1 MSEILDAMLG
11 GKGREPASWR
21 RPGEGY
27 GERGYLL
34 KRENIEEFWNAD
46 AVIWGPR
53 ESATIYDGLEAAKRA
68 AAPLRRSGEP
78 WVQIVP
84 IRGR

>member
-27 GERGYLL
+27 GERCYLL
-34 KRENIEEFWNAD
+34 KREDIEEFFDAD

-78 WVQIVP
+78 WVQIVD
-84 IRGR
+84 

>member
-1 MSEILDAMLG
+1 M
-11 GKGREPASWR
+11 K
-21 RPGEGY
+21 
-27 GERGYLL
+27 
-34 KRENIEEFWNAD
+34 
-46 AVIWGPR
+46 
-53 ESATIYDGLEAAKRA
+53 ATYELYVREAAKRA